1 MAKEER
7 KLTGVQKAAILFI
20 TLGPE
25 ASSGILKKLPES
37 DIQKITYEIANITS
51 VTAEQREEILNEFLQ
66 INKARDYII
75 EGGMDYAKQLLSKA
89 LGAQRA
95 NEILDK
101 VSEATA
107 QYRPFSIARKADSK
121 QLLNVITAEQPQTIA
136 LILCYLQADKAAQVM
151 AELPEETQS
160 EVAYRIATMNTT
172 SPMVIK
178 EIESVLESKLSSV
191 VRTEMTSL
199 GGVETLVG
207 ILNSVDRTTEK
218 NITEG
223 LEREDAELA
232 DKVKSSMFVFEDV
245 ISLDD
250 VSIQRILREVEAS
263 DLALA
268 LKGCSDEVANCIYR
282 NQSKRA
288 AASLKEDMEFLGPV
302 RITDVEK
309 AQQKIVSI
317 IRRLDDAN
325 EIIISRGGE
334 DESESKTIQAQG
346 KVDRLTA
353 TVYLNKTLTQEEKQ
367 EFEDGVANAIG
378 IDATRGDQITV
389 SGMTFDTSSIDKAQA
404 ALEEMN
410 AEEAANK
417 KTMMMIAGGVIGAI
431 LLGVIIFFIL
441 KRRKKK
447 EEEEEQLLDTL
458 IDDTI
463 IPKEPDAFDPIEFET
478 KTQKSHLENEIK
490 KYATEKPEQVVE
502 IIKSWLTENER

>member
-89 LGAQRA
+89 LGTQRA

-107 QYRPFSIARKADSK
+107 QYRPFSIARKVCTELL
-121 QLLNVITAEQPQTIA
+121 LLNVITAEQPQTIA
-136 LILCYLQADKAAQVM
+136 LILCYLQPDKAAQVM

-334 DESESKTIQAQG
+334 D
-346 KVDRLTA
+346 
-353 TVYLNKTLTQEEKQ
+353 
-367 EFEDGVANAIG
+367 AI
-378 IDATRGDQITV
+378 IV
-389 SGMTFDTSSIDKAQA
+389 
-404 ALEEMN
+404 
-410 AEEAANK
+410 
-417 KTMMMIAGGVIGAI
+417 
-431 LLGVIIFFIL
+431 
-441 KRRKKK
+441 
-447 EEEEEQLLDTL
+447 
-458 IDDTI
+458 
-463 IPKEPDAFDPIEFET
+463 
-478 KTQKSHLENEIK
+478 
-490 KYATEKPEQVVE
+490 
-502 IIKSWLTENER
+502 

>member
-89 LGAQRA
+89 LGSQRA

-136 LILCYLQADKAAQVM
+136 LILCYLQPDKAAQVM

-334 DESESKTIQAQG
+334 D
-346 KVDRLTA
+346 
-353 TVYLNKTLTQEEKQ
+353 
-367 EFEDGVANAIG
+367 AI
-378 IDATRGDQITV
+378 IV
-389 SGMTFDTSSIDKAQA
+389 
-404 ALEEMN
+404 
-410 AEEAANK
+410 
-417 KTMMMIAGGVIGAI
+417 
-431 LLGVIIFFIL
+431 
-441 KRRKKK
+441 
-447 EEEEEQLLDTL
+447 
-458 IDDTI
+458 
-463 IPKEPDAFDPIEFET
+463 
-478 KTQKSHLENEIK
+478 
-490 KYATEKPEQVVE
+490 
-502 IIKSWLTENER
+502 

>member
-25 ASSGILKKLPES
+25 ASSGILKKLPEG

-107 QYRPFSIARKADSK
+107 KYRPFSIARKADSK

-334 DESESKTIQAQG
+334 D
-346 KVDRLTA
+346 
-353 TVYLNKTLTQEEKQ
+353 
-367 EFEDGVANAIG
+367 AI
-378 IDATRGDQITV
+378 IV
-389 SGMTFDTSSIDKAQA
+389 
-404 ALEEMN
+404 
-410 AEEAANK
+410 
-417 KTMMMIAGGVIGAI
+417 
-431 LLGVIIFFIL
+431 
-441 KRRKKK
+441 
-447 EEEEEQLLDTL
+447 
-458 IDDTI
+458 
-463 IPKEPDAFDPIEFET
+463 
-478 KTQKSHLENEIK
+478 
-490 KYATEKPEQVVE
+490 
-502 IIKSWLTENER
+502 